1 MTHDQAM
8 NYILVREP
16 TFLDRAHNVS
26 GHRSYV
32 CPCCS
37 NGKGED
43 GSGITITPRSKA
55 SHPKYHCFKCGTTG
69 DIIDWAK
76 MKENIDSTGKA
87 IDFLCDYYNVTI
99 DNVESEDIPAPSKEK
114 EERVCDTPEFAES
127 IPEAI
132 DCFDYFVKCAQ
143 NLKPEYLQSRGL
155 SLRTQKHYM
164 IGTDDKWIHPVI
176 KKRREKEKKPISDIM
191 YSPRCIIPTSRYSY
205 LARDTRNKLEG
216 IQKKLAKSKCGAQT
230 LFNTKYSSSK
240 DIVFVTEGEI
250 DAMSIYEASQG
261 KYEAVGL
268 GSISCW
274 RSFVKECE
282 PDGDLADKSVI
293 LMLDNDKGGL
303 SCREILTEALE
314 NINVKVIYAEYPDK
328 DPNEALC
335 NHKTELV
342 ASVLDSAN
350 RFNEI
355 YKEQKDEREKER
367 PKQEAH
373 PVRDKQGESSSFKN
387 KEQLSESPN
396 VQEPEM

>member
-8 NYILVREP
+8 NYILVQEP

-32 CPCCS
+32 CPCCN

-69 DIIDWAK
+69 DIIDWVK
-76 MKENIDSTGKA
+76 ISRNIDSNGKA
-87 IDFLCDYYNVTI
+87 IDYLCDYYNVTV
-99 DNVESEDIPAPSKEK
+99 DNIESKDIPAPSKEK

-127 IPEAI
+127 VPEAV

-164 IGTDDKWIHPVI
+164 VGTDDKWIHPVI
-176 KKRREKEKKPISDIM
+176 KARREKEKKPIADIM

-205 LARDTRNKLEG
+205 LARDTRSKLEG
-216 IQKKLAKSKCGAQT
+216 MQKKLAKSKCGAQT

-240 DIVFVTEGEI
+240 DIIFVTEGEI

-261 KYEAVGL
+261 QYEAVGL

-282 PDGDLADKSVI
+282 PNGDLIDKSVI

-303 SCREILTEALE
+303 SCRETLTKALDD
-314 NINVKVIYAEYPDK
+314 IGIKVIYAEYPDK

-335 NHKTELV
+335 KHKTELTT
-342 ASVLDSAN
+342 SILDSAD
-350 RFNEI
+350 RFDEI
-355 YKEQKDEREKER
+355 YKEQEAERKAIEQG
-367 PKQEAH
+367 P
-373 PVRDKQGESSSFKN
+373 PVRKNEGEDSFFKDR
-387 KEQLSESPN
+387 EQLNENPTN
-396 VQEPEM
+396 MQEPEI